1 MASSKSQP
9 PKRICYCSP
18 TTHPG
23 SFRCKFHKNG
33 QKSSYSR
40 RSSSSSSYLELA
52 KIAKAKS
59 LKVFLLQIIKPSSHD
74 LQRIRNFQPKPSRF
88 IGSINNINQEHGVI
102 VS

>member
-1 MASSKSQP
+1 MASSNSQP

-40 RSSSSSSYLELA
+40 RSSSYWELA

-74 LQRIRNFQPKPSRF
+74 LQRRRNFQPKPSRF

>member
-1 MASSKSQP
+1 MASSKSQS

-40 RSSSSSSYLELA
+40 RSSSSSYWELA

-59 LKVFLLQIIKPSSHD
+59 LKVLLLQIIKPSSHD
-74 LQRIRNFQPKPSRF
+74 LQRRRNFQPKPSRF
-88 IGSINNINQEHGVI
+88 IGSINNINQDHGVI